1 MTAPDYL
8 EGVVVEA
15 LERATARLL
24 DAAGP
29 RAYTAAEVA
38 ERLGVS
44 DDTVYRLI
52 NDGRLPRDT
61 PPTETAG
68 IRRGA
73 RPVHAGRHMT
83 AAPPPNAETV
93 ALMRES
99 LDSHDNDRH
108 DLRDEDDPE
117 VVACVWCQS

>member
-52 NDGRLPRDT
+52 NDGRLPVIPHLPKRRVSVEALALFMRGDT
-61 PPTETAG
+61 
-68 IRRGA
+68 
-73 RPVHAGRHMT
+73 
-83 AAPPPNAETV
+83 
-93 ALMRES
+93 
-99 LDSHDNDRH
+99 
-108 DLRDEDDPE
+108 
-117 VVACVWCQS
+117 